1 MAQKEN
7 PLKIRCLLLALLL
20 VLCCTGCA
28 APEKK
33 VFEIKEMRLTLD
45 DSFKE
50 GTLEIYTGILKSNR
64 EAIGVIVLREDKSQ
78 LPDTIKTADDYAE
91 LTRSATVQS
100 GRTIDEIK
108 HDGDIPYYEYNFRS
122 ELNYRY
128 YTAHFESEDAFW
140 GVQFFC
146 AKNRYDKNFAV
157 FSEWAHAITFAD

>member
-1 MAQKEN
+1 M
-7 PLKIRCLLLALLL
+7 KIRCLLLALLL

-50 GTLEIYTGILKSNR
+50 GTHEIYTGILKSNR

-108 HDGDIPYYEYNFRS
+108 HDGDIPYYEYN
-122 ELNYRY
+122 
-128 YTAHFESEDAFW
+128 
-140 GVQFFC
+140 VQFFC

>member
-1 MAQKEN
+1 MR
-7 PLKIRCLLLALLL
+7 KIRCLLLSLLL
-20 VLCCTGCA
+20 ILCCTGCE
-28 APEKK
+28 APQPKTFA
-33 VFEIKEMRLTLD
+33 VQEMRLELD

-50 GTLEIYTGILKSNR
+50 GTHEVYAGILKSNR
-64 EAIGVIVLREDKSQ
+64 KAVGVIILREEKSQ

-91 LTRSATVQS
+91 LTRQATINS
-100 GRTIDEIK
+100 GRAIDEIK

-146 AKNRYDKNFAV
+146 AKNRYDDWFEQ
-157 FSEWAHAITFAD
+157 FSKWAHAISFEE

>member
-1 MAQKEN
+1 M
-7 PLKIRCLLLALLL
+7 KIRCLLLALLL

-50 GTLEIYTGILKSNR
+50 GTHEIYTGILKSNR

-128 YTAHFESEDAFW
+128 YTAHFESKDALTIQHCRKFRPR
-140 GVQFFC
+140 VV
-146 AKNRYDKNFAV
+146 KNSKESIRRLWRKPAAFQ
-157 FSEWAHAITFAD
+157 E